1 MASKFYAVQKGKIP
15 GIYYS
20 WDDCKKMVD
29 GFPGAVY
36 KSFKT
41 LEEAEAFVGAEGS
54 SRKRSEKQ
62 KNQIQGSRNK
72 IRQSTPLSTALT
84 TLPPKSTATADFSFI
99 MERKKCCREAE
110 TMRRW
115 HLCAMFQEKY

>member
-1 MASKFYAVQKGKIP
+1 MASKFYAVKKVKFRESTTAGMIA
-15 GIYYS
+15 
-20 WDDCKKMVD
+20 KMVD

-54 SRKRSEKQ
+54 SRKRSEKAE
-62 KNQIQGSRNK
+62 NQIQGSRNK
-72 IRQSTPLSTALT
+72 IRQSTPLSTVLT

>member
-1 MASKFYAVQKGKIP
+1 MASKFYAVKKGKIP
-15 GIYYS
+15 GIYNS

-54 SRKRSEKQ
+54 SSGAKKQ

-72 IRQSTPLSTALT
+72 IRQSTPLSTVLT

-115 HLCAMFQEKY
+115 HPCAMFQEKY

>member
-20 WDDCKKMVD
+20 WDECKKMV
-29 GFPGAVY
+29 FRAPYIKA
-36 KSFKT
+36 SR
-41 LEEAEAFVGAEGS
+41 LL
-54 SRKRSEKQ
+54 RKRKPSWVQKAHPESGAKKQ

-72 IRQSTPLSTALT
+72 IRQSTLSSTVLI

-110 TMRRW
+110 KMRRW

>member
-1 MASKFYAVQKGKIP
+1 MASKFYAVKKGKIP
-15 GIYYS
+15 GIYNS

-41 LEEAEAFVGAEGS
+41 LEEAGA
-54 SRKRSEKQ
+54 KKQ

-84 TLPPKSTATADFSFI
+84 TLPQKSTATADFSFI

-115 HLCAMFQEKY
+115 HPCAMFQEKY